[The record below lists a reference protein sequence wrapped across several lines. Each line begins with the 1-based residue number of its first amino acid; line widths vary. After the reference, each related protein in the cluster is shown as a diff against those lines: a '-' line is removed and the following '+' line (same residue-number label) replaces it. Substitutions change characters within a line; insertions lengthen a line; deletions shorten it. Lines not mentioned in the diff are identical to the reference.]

1 MDVFETANCDQ
12 LLGYRLQLVHVE
24 LESFEVARLE
34 NLAKNS
40 SRQPLFRLLTINAE
54 KLLLLLEGGVLHF
67 EVLNFAI

>member
-1 MDVFETANCDQ
+1 MNVFETANCDQ
-12 LLGYRLQLVHVE
+12 LLGDRLQLIHVE

-34 NLAKNS
+34 DLAKNS
-40 SRQPLFRLLTINAE
+40 CRQPLFRLLTINAE